1 MNRKKNNVTIVSS
14 FLFHTLYWMMCCVPN
29 TYTLI
34 RDFQRRD
41 NQSIWSFSWGK
52 NQKMS
57 GESKAWQLV
66 RVDVQNPPRQ
76 NLTNLNRATNFTPQ
90 VVFLCKMR
98 SKLKD
103 FLLIMTNLTADKAL
117 LLDPHLFGGP
127 FIQNLYSSKEKK
139 SLSRWCSPSEKSK
152 KKLRVKA

>member
-103 FLLIMTNLTADKAL
+103 FPTYHEKLDSWQSFSIRSRSSAADA
-117 LLDPHLFGGP
+117 
-127 FIQNLYSSKEKK
+127 SSGWTYRKCTQKVRYE
-139 SLSRWCSPSEKSK
+139 
-152 KKLRVKA
+152 